1 MSRVNPLV
9 LDQLKADPNFALD
22 FVVDNNPQGVLA
34 NLSSLNLLAGTPQE
48 LTRKDLK
55 KQVRSISDPATLIE
69 VTSVAYDNEAS
80 NYTGGY
86 ANALDVP
93 TDPGNFAGQQKAA
106 GAGLS
111 IFQGITALGQAA
123 ANLLT
128 SRNQLEVA
136 REGTEQAQIAAD
148 LQRELNEQQLAFE
161 RDRLAAEQQ
170 NKVFGIP
177 RNAFIVLVI
186 SFAVVLVVGFI
197 STRK

>member
-106 GAGLS
+106 GVGLA

-136 REGTEQAQIAAD
+136 RETTEQAQIAAD
-148 LQRELNEQQLAFE
+148 LQRDLNEQQ
-161 RDRLAAEQQ
+161 LAAEQQ

>member
-55 KQVRSISDPATLIE
+55 KQIRSISDPATLIE

-86 ANALDVP
+86 ADALDVP

-106 GAGLS
+106 GAGLA

-148 LQRELNEQQLAFE
+148 LQRDLNEQQ
-161 RDRLAAEQQ
+161 LAAEQQ

-177 RNAFIVLVI
+177 RNAFIVLVV

>member
-1 MSRVNPLV
+1 MNSRVNPLV
-9 LDQLKADPNFALD
+9 LDQLKADPNFVLD

-48 LTRKDLK
+48 LTRKQLK
-55 KQVRSISDPATLIE
+55 DQVRAIPDPSTLIE

-86 ANALDVP
+86 GDVLETA

-106 GAGLS
+106 GVGLA
-111 IFQGITALGQAA
+111 IFQGITQLGMGV
-123 ANLLT
+123 ANVLT
-128 SRNQLEVA
+128 SRNQLQETQA
-136 REGTEQAQIAAD
+136 AAQAATEQAQISAD
-148 LQRELNEQQLAFE
+148 LQRDLQAEQLAFE
-161 RDRLAAEQQ
+161 AQ

-177 RNAFIVLVI
+177 RNAFIVTVVA
-186 SFAVVLVVGFI
+186 FAIVVVVGFI

>member
-55 KQVRSISDPATLIE
+55 KQIRSISDPATLIE

-106 GAGLS
+106 GAGLA

-148 LQRELNEQQLAFE
+148 LQRDLNEQQ
-161 RDRLAAEQQ
+161 LAAEQQ

-177 RNAFIVLVI
+177 RNAFIVLVV